1 MNPVIFMPRIVPHCG
16 GGGNFAELPI
26 VLLTCAIVGAI
37 LIVIGIL
44 ANALHTK
51 LSQGSAYT
59 QIRWADIKPGIDNT
73 IVGFFCGVLGFAF
86 IAGAAILGLV
96 ACVYWFIITL

>member
-1 MNPVIFMPRIVPHCG
+1 MNSIVFMPRIVPHYG
-16 GGGNFAELPI
+16 GGGNFSGLPS
-26 VLLTCAIVGAI
+26 VLLTCAIVGVI

-51 LSQGSAYT
+51 LSQGFTYN

-73 IVGFFCGVLGFAF
+73 LVGFFCGVLGFAF
-86 IAGAAILGLV
+86 IAGASILGLV
-96 ACVYWFIITL
+96 VGVYWFVITL